1 MTAIDP
7 PPSLPPRGSDPPAAA
22 RRDPATSEGGALG
35 QQDFLRLLTTQL
47 RNQDPLNPME
57 NTQFLGQMAQ
67 FSTVSGI
74 DRMNATLAGLQG
86 GLGEVRL
93 ASAASLLGR
102 QALVEGGTARADAA
116 GEVRGRAVLDSPAA
130 SVTVEFA
137 DAETGVLLHS
147 ESYGRQPAGRVD
159 FAWQG
164 VPEAL
169 AREGR
174 AVQVTA
180 MADTG
185 AGTAQVPTEVYA
197 RIAGVELDPDGG
209 APTVTVEDYGR
220 RPATEIPAL
229 RARP

>member
-102 QALVEGGTARADAA
+102 QALVE
-116 GEVRGRAVLDSPAA
+116 VRGRAVLDSPAA

-209 APTVTVEDYGR
+209 VPTVTVEDYGR

>member
-1 MTAIDP
+1 MTAIDTP
-7 PPSLPPRGSDPPAAA
+7 PPLQPRGSDAPAAA
-22 RRDPATSEGGALG
+22 RRDAEGAALG

-47 RNQDPLNPME
+47 RNQDPLNPMGNKE
-57 NTQFLGQMAQ
+57 FLGQMAQ

-86 GLGEVRL
+86 GLAEVRL

-102 QALVEGGTARADAA
+102 QALVEGDTARADAA
-116 GEVRGRAVLDSPAA
+116 GDIRGRAVLESPAA
-130 SVTVEFA
+130 GVTVEFA

-147 ESYGRQPAGRVD
+147 ERYGPQPAGRVD
-159 FAWQG
+159 FAWDG

-169 AREGR
+169 ADAGR
-174 AVQVTA
+174 AVKVTA
-180 MADTG
+180 MAETEGG
-185 AGTAQVPTEVYA
+185 AERVSTEVYA
-197 RIAGVELDPDGG
+197 RIAGVELDAAGG

-220 RPATEIPAL
+220 RPANEIPAL